1 MNIDKR
7 VYGENADNNKN
18 ELLMIIG
25 VAVCAVIILVLGVL
39 CWALPQPTYSEYERR
54 DLVQMPKFSFESL
67 FAGEYTAQVELSF
80 ADTFAFR
87 DGFVR
92 LKGMVEEGRGLHISG
107 ALYGPAPVFPDEEDE
122 PSVPS
127 EETSSV
133 TESSDVSNESQSE
146 AIGESESSAPESSE
160 TDWADAEDNGE
171 NGETVAGIYIYKNM
185 GFELFGG
192 STKMAEYY
200 SSVINKY
207 RDALPENVNI
217 YNMVVPK
224 HAEFALPSRFS
235 SLSKSQKDSIDKIYS
250 GFESG
255 ITAVDAYSVLKEHSK
270 EYIYFNTDHH
280 WTGLGAYYAYTAFM
294 ESAGLPYYDYSE
306 YTKHTI
312 EGFRGTLYSGTQWE
326 SLYNNPDYVEWC
338 EFPVSY
344 TAYQYKKGDLA
355 NYYETTVMASY
366 AKGANAYGVYLGGDF
381 PLTIVKTNV
390 GNGRKCL
397 IIKESYGNALSTY
410 IASGFDETYIVDE
423 RYYDGNI
430 VDLVKERGITDVLII
445 NNVSAANTEF
455 HIANIESLL
464 TQTYSG
470 SIAYPE
476 D

>member
-7 VYGENADNNKN
+7 VYGENAENNLSKPA
-18 ELLMIIG
+18 MILSI
-25 VAVCAVIILVLGVL
+25 AVCVILIFVLGIL

-54 DLVQMPKFSFESL
+54 DLVQMPEFSAKSL
-67 FAGEYTAQVELSF
+67 FAGEYTANVELSF

-92 LKGMVEEGRGLHISG
+92 FKAMVEESRGLHMSG
-107 ALYGPAPVFPDEEDE
+107 ALYGPVPVTDEDDDSSAP
-122 PSVPS
+122 ST
-127 EETSSV
+127 ETSSLPE
-133 TESSDVSNESQSE
+133 TSDISNDSQSISE
-146 AIGESESSAPESSE
+146 EQSESSAPESTE

-207 RDALPENVNI
+207 RAALPENVNI

-235 SLSKSQKDSIDKIYS
+235 SLSKSQKDSIDKIYY
-250 GFESG
+250 GLDSG
-255 ITAVDAYSVLKEHSK
+255 IIAVDAYSILKEHSK

-280 WTGLGAYYAYTAFM
+280 WTGLGAYYAYTVFM
-294 ESAGLPYYDYSE
+294 ESAGLPYYDYSD
-306 YTKHTI
+306 YTKHII
-312 EGFRGTLYSGTQWE
+312 EDFRGTLYSGTQSE
-326 SLYNNPDYVEWC
+326 DLYNNPDYVEWC

-355 NYYETTVMASY
+355 NYYETIVMASY
-366 AKGANAYGVYLGGDF
+366 AKGVNAYGVYLGGDF

-397 IIKESYGNALSTY
+397 IIKESYGNAPSTY

-423 RYYDGNI
+423 RYYEGNI

>member
-7 VYGENADNNKN
+7 VYGENAENNLSKPA
-18 ELLMIIG
+18 MILSI
-25 VAVCAVIILVLGVL
+25 AVCVILIFVLGIL

-54 DLVQMPKFSFESL
+54 DLVQMPEFSAKSL
-67 FAGEYTAQVELSF
+67 FAGEYTANVELSF

-92 LKGMVEEGRGLHISG
+92 FKAMVEESRGLHMSG
-107 ALYGPAPVFPDEEDE
+107 ALYGPVPVTDEDDDGSAP
-122 PSVPS
+122 ST
-127 EETSSV
+127 ETSSV
-133 TESSDVSNESQSE
+133 PETSDISNDSQSISE
-146 AIGESESSAPESSE
+146 EQSESSAPESTE

-207 RDALPENVNI
+207 RAALPENVNI

-235 SLSKSQKDSIDKIYS
+235 SLSKSQKDSIDKIYY
-250 GFESG
+250 GLDSG
-255 ITAVDAYSVLKEHSK
+255 IIAVDAYSILKEHSK

-280 WTGLGAYYAYTAFM
+280 WTGLGAYYAYTVFM
-294 ESAGLPYYDYSE
+294 ESAGLPYYDYSD
-306 YTKHTI
+306 YTKHII
-312 EGFRGTLYSGTQWE
+312 EDFRGTLYSGTQSE
-326 SLYNNPDYVEWC
+326 DLYNNPDYVEWC

-355 NYYETTVMASY
+355 NYYETIVMASY
-366 AKGANAYGVYLGGDF
+366 AKGVNAYGVYLGGDF

-397 IIKESYGNALSTY
+397 IIKESYGNAPSTY

-423 RYYDGNI
+423 RYYEGNI

>member
-1 MNIDKR
+1 MKIDRR
-7 VYGENADNNKN
+7 VYGENAEDNRSRPAMV
-18 ELLMIIG
+18 LSI
-25 VAVCAVIILVLGVL
+25 AVCVVLIFVLGIL

-54 DLVQMPKFSFESL
+54 DLVQMPEFSAESL
-67 FAGEYTAQVELSF
+67 FAGEYTANVELSF

-92 LKGMVEEGRGLHISG
+92 FKAMVEESRGLHMSG
-107 ALYGPAPVFPDEEDE
+107 ALYGPVPVTDEDDNS
-122 PSVPS
+122 SVPGD
-127 EETSSV
+127 ETSS
-133 TESSDVSNESQSE
+133 EPDPPDASNDSQSVSQE
-146 AIGESESSAPESSE
+146 QSESSASESSE
-160 TDWADAEDNGE
+160 TNWADKEDNGE

-207 RDALPENVNI
+207 RAALPEDVNI
-217 YNMVVPK
+217 YDMVVPK

-250 GFESG
+250 GFDSG
-255 ITAVDAYSVLKEHSK
+255 ITSVDVYSILKEHSK

-280 WTGLGAYYAYTAFM
+280 WTGLGAYYAYAAFM
-294 ESAGLPYYDYSE
+294 ESADLPYYDYSE
-306 YTKHTI
+306 YTKHII
-312 EGFRGTLYSGTQWE
+312 EGFRGTLYSGTQSE
-326 SLYNNPDYVEWC
+326 DLYNNPDYVEWC
-338 EFPVSY
+338 EFPVEY

-366 AKGANAYGVYLGGDF
+366 AKGVNAYGVYLGGDF

-397 IIKESYGNALSTY
+397 IIKESYGNAPSTY

-423 RYYDGNI
+423 RYYKGNI

-445 NNVSAANTEF
+445 NNVSAANTEY

>member
-7 VYGENADNNKN
+7 VYGENAENNLSKPA
-18 ELLMIIG
+18 MILSI
-25 VAVCAVIILVLGVL
+25 AVCVILIFVLGIL

-54 DLVQMPKFSFESL
+54 DLVQMPEFSAKSL
-67 FAGEYTAQVELSF
+67 FAGEYTANVELSF

-92 LKGMVEEGRGLHISG
+92 FKAMVEESRGLHMSG
-107 ALYGPAPVFPDEEDE
+107 ALYGPVPVTDEDDDSSAP
-122 PSVPS
+122 ST
-127 EETSSV
+127 ETSSLPE
-133 TESSDVSNESQSE
+133 TSDISNDSQSISE
-146 AIGESESSAPESSE
+146 EQSESSAPESTE

-207 RDALPENVNI
+207 RAALPENVNI

-235 SLSKSQKDSIDKIYS
+235 SLSKSQKDSIDKIYY
-250 GFESG
+250 GLDSG
-255 ITAVDAYSVLKEHSK
+255 ITAVDAYSILKEHSK

-280 WTGLGAYYAYTAFM
+280 WTGLGAYYAYTVFM
-294 ESAGLPYYDYSE
+294 ESAGLPYYDYSD
-306 YTKHTI
+306 YTKHII
-312 EGFRGTLYSGTQWE
+312 EDFRGTLYSGTQSE
-326 SLYNNPDYVEWC
+326 DLYNNPDYVEWC

-355 NYYETTVMASY
+355 NYYETIVMASY
-366 AKGANAYGVYLGGDF
+366 AKGVNAYGVYLGGDF

-397 IIKESYGNALSTY
+397 IIKESYGNAPSTY

-423 RYYDGNI
+423 RYYEGNI

>member
-7 VYGENADNNKN
+7 VYGENAENNLSKPA
-18 ELLMIIG
+18 MILSI
-25 VAVCAVIILVLGVL
+25 AVCVILIFVLGIL

-54 DLVQMPKFSFESL
+54 DLVQMPEFSAKSL
-67 FAGEYTAQVELSF
+67 FAGEYTANVELSF

-92 LKGMVEEGRGLHISG
+92 FKAMVEESRGLHMSG
-107 ALYGPAPVFPDEEDE
+107 ALYGPVPVTDEDDDSSAP
-122 PSVPS
+122 ST
-127 EETSSV
+127 ETSSLPE
-133 TESSDVSNESQSE
+133 TSDISNDSQSISE
-146 AIGESESSAPESSE
+146 EQSESSAPESTE

-171 NGETVAGIYIYKNM
+171 NGETVAGIYIYKNI

-207 RDALPENVNI
+207 RAALPENVNI

-235 SLSKSQKDSIDKIYS
+235 SLSKSQKDSIDKIYY
-250 GFESG
+250 GLDSG
-255 ITAVDAYSVLKEHSK
+255 IIAVDAYSILKEHSK

-280 WTGLGAYYAYTAFM
+280 WTGLGAYYAYTVFM
-294 ESAGLPYYDYSE
+294 ESAGLPYYDYSD
-306 YTKHTI
+306 YTKHII
-312 EGFRGTLYSGTQWE
+312 EDFRGTLYSGTQSE
-326 SLYNNPDYVEWC
+326 DLYNNPDYVEWC

-355 NYYETTVMASY
+355 NYYETIVMASY
-366 AKGANAYGVYLGGDF
+366 AKGVNAYGVYLGGDF

-397 IIKESYGNALSTY
+397 IIKESYGNAPSTY

-423 RYYDGNI
+423 RYYEGNI